1 MRHPG
6 DTFSPFLL
14 STALVSLALASGPF
28 AAGAQQQPPA
38 DPTRFHIYV
47 LAGQSNMAG
56 RGVVEAQDSVIHPRV
71 WMLNREMVWVPAV
84 DPMHFDKPIAG
95 VGPGRS
101 FGIAMAEVD
110 PSVHIGLVPTAVG
123 GSAITSWVPG
133 GIHQETGA
141 YPWDEAITRAGSALR
156 TGTLKGILWH
166 QGESDSGNAAS
177 LAYADR
183 MRSLIADF
191 RRELNAPDTP
201 FLIGQ
206 LGRWEASPWTP
217 GRVRVDSIHQALATE
232 LPGVAFVSAEGLA
245 DNGDALHFNNV
256 AARELGRR
264 FAEEYRGLLVR
275 RATAVSPS
283 PRASSASS
291 PQP

>member
-1 MRHPG
+1 
-6 DTFSPFLL
+6 
-14 STALVSLALASGPF
+14 
-28 AAGAQQQPPA
+28 
-38 DPTRFHIYV
+38 
-47 LAGQSNMAG
+47 MAG
-56 RGVVEAQDSVIHPRV
+56 RGAVEAQDSVIHPRV
-71 WMLNREMVWVPAV
+71 WMLNREMEWVPAV

-101 FGIAMAEVD
+101 FGIAMAEAD
-110 PSVHIGLVPTAVG
+110 PNVHIGLVPTAVG

-141 YPWDEAITRAGSALR
+141 HPWDEAIARSTTALRAGTLR
-156 TGTLKGILWH
+156 GILWH

-183 MRSLIADF
+183 MRSLIAAF
-191 RRELNAPDTP
+191 RRELAAPDAP

-217 GRVRVDSIHQALATE
+217 GRIRVDSIHQALAVE
-232 LPGVAFVSAEGLA
+232 LPGVAFISAAGLA
-245 DNGDALHFNNV
+245 DNGDALHFSNV

-264 FAEEYRGLLVR
+264 YAEGYRSLIARPAGAASPTP
-275 RATAVSPS
+275 RATSPS
-283 PRASSASS
+283 PL
-291 PQP
+291 QP